1 MKVLFLSQVLPFPP
15 YPGDRVRAFNWLRFL
30 GKRYEIHLLSFVE
43 SEDELKYIPRLKDY
57 CSGVETILRRPKRAF
72 KAKFLNLFEKMPYCV
87 RQFHTES
94 MEKAISHSLQ
104 SNNYN
109 LIHATHL
116 AMAYYVQNIKGI
128 AKIAEPIDCITRSY
142 FQQWQKARSLINRG
156 KSIVDGRRIKKYE
169 ASIYRQFDYCIVA
182 SSKDKDFLERL
193 SPGLTVT
200 VISNGV
206 DIEHFKPQAIA
217 TEEDFPSLVFTGAM
231 GYPPNEDAV
240 FYFCTDILPLI
251 EKSYP
256 NVKLYIV
263 GNNLSAKLKRL
274 ASRRANVILTGFV
287 DDVRNYLAKA
297 TIFICPLRTGTG
309 VKNKVLEAMAMGKAT
324 ISSSIG
330 QEGINA
336 LAERDIIIADN
347 PNRFAQRTI
356 ELLSN
361 KNLRDKIASNGRRI
375 IEANYNW
382 DMLADKLD
390 KIYQAFKRG

>member
-1 MKVLFLSQVLPFPP
+1 
-15 YPGDRVRAFNWLRFL
+15 
-30 GKRYEIHLLSFVE
+30 
-43 SEDELKYIPRLKDY
+43 
-57 CSGVETILRRPKRAF
+57 
-72 KAKFLNLFEKMPYCV
+72 
-87 RQFHTES
+87 
-94 MEKAISHSLQ
+94 
-104 SNNYN
+104 
-109 LIHATHL
+109 
-116 AMAYYVQNIKGI
+116 
-128 AKIAEPIDCITRSY
+128 
-142 FQQWQKARSLINRG
+142 
-156 KSIVDGRRIKKYE
+156 
-169 ASIYRQFDYCIVA
+169 
-182 SSKDKDFLERL
+182 
-193 SPGLTVT
+193 
-200 VISNGV
+200 
-206 DIEHFKPQAIA
+206 
-217 TEEDFPSLVFTGAM
+217 M
-231 GYPPNEDAV
+231 GYPPNEAAV
-240 FYFCTDILPLI
+240 FYFCTDILTLI